1 MLNYATGL
9 ADSNGPRNVT
19 MYGGRVNPACAISM
33 RFCVGIL
40 LFVSLFVSWPARGAS
55 VVVGSTVPTDTLRNR
70 DNVCVFTEKILF
82 PKASSVI
89 LRGFSENAYAIDS
102 IRRFLSVNDSRNFID
117 IRVIGSHSPEG
128 KNTFNKKLAEARA
141 RSLRSLIREIAP
153 GVNPELSISH
163 PTAGQT
169 EDYRSLRK
177 AELQIRYR
185 DIVSAYNKSLV
196 DTMRRQEKAWSTD
209 MGNDVAAEAH
219 GTDVTLPDL
228 IYCNKDT
235 CTFTESLHDSSCR
248 HGGQNLCGRLFAT
261 TNMLYDV
268 LLTPNIG
275 AGISIGDRVTLLVDW
290 MYARWNNHDRRLY
303 WRIYGGDVEVR
314 CRIGTRVKGSPLGG
328 HHVGVYGS
336 MACYDFQGGRS
347 HIGVLSDFWNYAA
360 GVSYTYSLP
369 VSTHFNI
376 DFNLGVGYLW
386 GRYKKHIPIDDCD
399 VWLST
404 HKMGWFGPTR
414 AGVTLV
420 WLIGNQVKNSRKGGA
435 R

>member
-19 MYGGRVNPACAISM
+19 TYGGRVNPACAISM

-40 LFVSLFVSWPARGAS
+40 LFVSLFFSLPVRGAS
-55 VVVGSTVPTDTLRNR
+55 VVVGSVVPTDTLQNR
-70 DNVCVFTEKILF
+70 DNLCVFTEKILF

-89 LRGFSENAYAIDS
+89 FRGFSENASAIDS
-102 IRRFLSVNDSRNFID
+102 IRRFLSVNDSRNLID

-235 CTFTESLHDSSCR
+235 CAFTESLHDSSCR
-248 HGGQNLCGRLFAT
+248 HGGPNLCGRLFAT

-386 GRYKKHIPIDDCD
+386 VRYKKHIPIDDCD